1 MSYAAF
7 VPCACYRDGP
17 TVDPPHKEH
26 VIFEEGCWDLNWG
39 LYDEVGE
46 DRFHEMRIA
55 FEDWKSSAC
64 AHEDMVLVD
73 EWLANTMGAI
83 RFGRAL
89 SIVPDL
95 SKIPILHKKV
105 IAYNDGGLS
114 PKQCRDLLTEIEI
127 VREHGNRKALQIGL
141 YRVGEKYPSYTTL
154 PGQRT
159 TFEFGPGREGR
170 VRHTWLDE
178 TGIIV
183 YEPIDSEDWS
193 KGGYELFHS
202 KKFAEVAYEEPQ
214 GEYVGAWVDVDTKH
228 AYARVS
234 LMSQRHRDDGAQD
247 IVYFDVREEEV
258 SLVKDIEWQL
268 DKLERLAVAG
278 IETGYGVYWA

>member
-1 MSYAAF
+1 MSYDAF
-7 VPCACYRDGP
+7 VPCACYRDGL

-26 VIFEEGCWDLNWG
+26 VIFEEGCWDLKWG

-46 DRFHEMRIA
+46 DRFHEMRLA
-55 FEDWKSSAC
+55 FEKWKSEAC
-64 AHEDMVLVD
+64 PHDDMELVS

-83 RFGRAL
+83 SFGRAL

-95 SKIPILHKKV
+95 SKIPILHKEA
-105 IAYNDGGLS
+105 IAFNDGGLS
-114 PKQCRDLLTEIEI
+114 PKQCREMLIEIEL
-127 VREHGNRKALQIGL
+127 VREYGSRKVPQIGL
-141 YRVGEKYPSYTTL
+141 YRDGKEHPSYKTL

-159 TFEFGPGREGR
+159 TFEFGPGREDR
-170 VRHTWLDE
+170 LRYTWLDQ

-183 YEPIDSEDWS
+183 YEPIDSDDWS

-228 AYARVS
+228 AYPRKS
-234 LMSQRHRDDGAQD
+234 LQSRRQEDDSAQD
-247 IVYFDVREEEV
+247 IVYFEVREEEV
-258 SLVKDIEWQL
+258 SLIQDIEWQL

-278 IETGYGVYWA
+278 IETGYGVFWA